1 MVHYRQEGDR
11 RYHRRHMLCHL
22 QGVRSTYRHPYANVT
37 HNEGCYNS
45 YTEHDVT
52 DSEFKF
58 LNQRAQEQLR
68 RTAAVN
74 FNTLQPNANQW
85 ASYYSSPAQPGP
97 DRLRRVGMLPL
108 PAVFYVPDFN

>member
-1 MVHYRQEGDR
+1 MN
-11 RYHRRHMLCHL
+11 
-22 QGVRSTYRHPYANVT
+22 TI
-37 HNEGCYNS
+37 HNQRCYNS

-74 FNTLQPNANQW
+74 FNTLQPGANQW
-85 ASYYSSPAQPGP
+85 AGYYSSPAQPGP
-97 DRLRRVGMLPL
+97 DRLRRVGMSTLL
-108 PAVFYVPDFN
+108 VVFHPYGSN